1 LSSNEHARNPRRK
14 IDFDHGSGRDN
25 LPLQAAD
32 VLVNETYRYMRN
44 KYQNAETAK
53 TVAPFLGA
61 TPIGAP
67 DEHARHIIEALKP
80 SCLLMVPLYNKGALE
95 IILDGKG
102 SGTIRPDGFNAEA
115 LRPLKR

>member
-1 LSSNEHARNPRRK
+1 MPQPTEITQFIFGQPLSRWISEWHKKYLRKNVHARFPGRK
-14 IDFDHGSGRDN
+14 IDFDHGSDRDY

-53 TVAPFLGA
+53 TLVPFLGA
-61 TPIGAP
+61 TPIGTT

-80 SCLLMVPLYNKGALE
+80 NCLFMVSL
-95 IILDGKG
+95 
-102 SGTIRPDGFNAEA
+102 
-115 LRPLKR
+115 

>member
-1 LSSNEHARNPRRK
+1 MSSNEHARNPGRR
-14 IDFDHGSGRDN
+14 IEFDHGSDQDH

-44 KYQNAETAK
+44 KYRNAETAK
-53 TVAPFLGA
+53 TLVPFLGA
-61 TPIGAP
+61 TPIGTS

-80 SCLLMVPLYNKGALE
+80 NCMFMISLYNKGALE

-102 SGTIRPDGFNAEA
+102 SGAIRPDGFNAEA
-115 LRPLKR
+115 ISHRRS